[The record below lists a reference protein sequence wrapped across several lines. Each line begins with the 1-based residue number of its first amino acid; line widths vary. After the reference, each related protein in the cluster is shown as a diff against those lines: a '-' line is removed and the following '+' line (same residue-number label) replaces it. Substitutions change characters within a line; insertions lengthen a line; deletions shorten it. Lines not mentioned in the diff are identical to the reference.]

1 VGRIRTAGGA
11 GSTAGRPR
19 SRGGDV
25 FEPDL
30 ERWLRQPVSRR
41 NLLRGAGR
49 GAMGMTALAAF
60 LAACGGDD
68 ATPTPSADEP
78 LPPKAGELTVAQW
91 PLYIDRA
98 RGGHRPTLEAFEA
111 KEKVDVDYKERI
123 ADNQAF
129 FAQLV
134 PFFRKG
140 QDTGWDLVALSDWVV
155 GLMRENGWVEP
166 LHHDA
171 LPHVEQN
178 LLPAFR
184 NPNYDAGNSYSA
196 PWQGGVTG
204 IAYDPTK
211 TGFEI
216 TRFED
221 LWDERLAGHVGM
233 MTEMVD
239 TVSLTMLMQG
249 VEPKDATLDDVD
261 KAVEKLI
268 EQRDAG
274 VVRKYYGQDYTEDM
288 ANGNTWAT
296 MAWSGDVF
304 YYKYIGGSPNLE
316 FVVPDEGGMLW
327 VTPLEIPANAQ
338 HPTDAHLFMDW
349 FYRPEIAAQVT
360 DWVLYMTPVDG
371 VQDIMREKA
380 KHGDA
385 ATRTYYETLSES
397 PMLFPPANP
406 LDANLHEYHA
416 YDTETFQE
424 WAERFGTVVNA

>member
-1 VGRIRTAGGA
+1 
-11 GSTAGRPR
+11 
-19 SRGGDV
+19 V

-30 ERWLRQPVSRR
+30 ERWLKEPVSRR
-41 NLLRGAGR
+41 NVLRGAGR
-49 GAMGMTALAAF
+49 GALGMTALAAF
-60 LAACGGDD
+60 LAACGGDGED
-68 ATPTPSADEP
+68 GPSRAADEP

-98 RGGHRPTLEAFEA
+98 RGGARPTLEAFQA
-111 KEKVDVDYKERI
+111 KHDIAVDYKERI

-129 FAQLV
+129 FATLI
-134 PFFRKG
+134 PYFRKG

-171 LPHVEQN
+171 LPHVQEN
-178 LLPAFR
+178 LLSAFR
-184 NPNYDAGNSYSA
+184 DPLYDPGNSYSV

-216 TRFED
+216 RSFAD

-233 MTEMVD
+233 LTEMVD
-239 TVSLTMLMQG
+239 TVSLTLLMNG

-261 KAVEKLI
+261 RAVAKLE
-268 EQRDAG
+268 EQRDSG
-274 VVRKYYGQDYTEDM
+274 VLRKYYGQEYTDDM

-304 YYKYIGGSPNLE
+304 YYKYLGGAPNLE
-316 FVVPDEGGMLW
+316 FVVPEEGGMLW
-327 VTPLEIPANAQ
+327 VTPLEIPAKAQ

-349 FYRPEIAAQVT
+349 FYRPEIAVQVT
-360 DWVLYMTPVDG
+360 DWVLYMTPVEG
-371 VQDIMREKA
+371 VQELMREKA
-380 KHGDA
+380 EKASGGD
-385 ATRTYYETLSES
+385 RRYYENLAES
-397 PMLFPPANP
+397 PLLFPPEDP
-406 LDANLHEYHA
+406 LSANLHEYHS
-416 YDTETFQE
+416 YDTETFQQ
-424 WAERFGTVVNA
+424 WAERFGNVVNA